1 MYQVKAETVKNVR
14 RVNGAWDTAIF
25 GPGGMAKGAR
35 RKKAKNGVG
44 SRVHAGEREK
54 ARNSRYT
61 SREIYDAQEFAL
73 KN

>member
-1 MYQVKAETVKNVR
+1 MDQVKAETVKNVR

-44 SRVHAGEREK
+44 SRVHAGERERK
-54 ARNSRYT
+54 RGIQDIH
-61 SREIYDAQEFAL
+61 RERFTML
-73 KN
+73 KNLR